1 MKTKQE
7 RYYLPAAACLV
18 AALCLLCTAAC
29 TDTAGNDP
37 GIDTDAGRTPIIF
50 TAGVHGM
57 PASRANTARG
67 EWTDGDV
74 VAVEVDG
81 VVKKYIAH
89 APAGAVATLRP
100 ADPADA
106 HYPPAP
112 GQNASVRA
120 WFYGN
125 TTSNPWA
132 RKPDRWFVSATQTGA
147 HPNGEPYYQRGDF
160 LYAPARTLAYDAQQ
174 QGAALTFYHQT
185 ARVEVRLRHAGLVN
199 DGNKA
204 DISVHLGTDL
214 FGSREILLDATFD
227 PSPIDPSAGQYSGL
241 TADATKSLSSIG
253 MNPLSAVPAGYACCY
268 EALVIP
274 QDMGGK
280 HFITVYINN
289 ADDGGTYYY
298 IPAPGEA
305 RLQGGYT
312 YTYDITV
319 SEHGTLHVTA
329 LAPIAGWTDGG
340 EAGSGTAY
348 EETIDPANPPTI
360 SGDGVYLLTGRA
372 KGMTL
377 TITGGTPTLIV
388 RDIDLTYSCI
398 HITGGTPE
406 IRVEGTNNYLDSEG
420 NPPIWLDGDNA
431 NVRITGGGADKSRL
445 DLRMYGDRSHAAI
458 GTRGEQSGKADHRC
472 GNIAISGLTLY
483 ANAQASGLVAFGG
496 AAIGTGGGGGNR
508 RCGDISVTDARIIAY
523 PGWGAAAIGFG
534 TAQGGTNM
542 TDVTYE
548 MGNITLTNSTME
560 SDITP
565 GANGIYPAHIGGG
578 AVMAEN
584 YPVGTIRIRTNQSA
598 ADFFANFTGG
608 TKAPD
613 EVVVGFPGTAREWIV
628 RWKSDP
634 SGHSSIDWDLVPG
647 LP

>member
-1 MKTKQE
+1 MKTRTITHLLAAAIAGVLALASCSDDARDDARPGGQQP
-7 RYYLPAAACLV
+7 LVFTAAVSAPAAA
-18 AALCLLCTAAC
+18 
-29 TDTAGNDP
+29 
-37 GIDTDAGRTPIIF
+37 
-50 TAGVHGM
+50 

-67 EWTDGDV
+67 VWTDGDV
-74 VAVEVDG
+74 VGVEMDG

-100 ADPADA
+100 ADDA
-106 HYPPAP
+106 NTHYPPAP

-125 TTSNPWA
+125 DGYPWN
-132 RKPDRWFVSATQTGA
+132 RKPADWYVSATQTGTD
-147 HPNGEPYYQRGDF
+147 PGSGESRYQRSDF
-160 LYAPARTLAYDAQQ
+160 LYAPAHTLAYDPQQ

-185 ARVEVRLRHAGLVN
+185 ARVEVRLRRAGLVN

-204 DISVHLGTDL
+204 DIDVLLGTNPSDI
-214 FGSREILLDATFD
+214 GEILLDATFD
-227 PSPIDPSAGQYSGL
+227 PSPIDPAAGQYSGL
-241 TADATKSLSSIG
+241 TADDTKSLNSIV
-253 MNPLSAVPAGYACCY
+253 MNPLTAVPAGYACCY

-280 HFITVYINN
+280 HFITVYIKSG
-289 ADDGGTYYY
+289 DGRGEYYY
-298 IPAPGEA
+298 VPAPGEA
-305 RLQGGYT
+305 DLQGGYT

-360 SGDGVYLLTGRA
+360 SDNRVYLLTGRA
-372 KGMTL
+372 NDMTL
-377 TITGGTPTLIV
+377 TITGGTPTLIL
-388 RDIDLTYSCI
+388 RDINLLTSCI

-406 IRVEGTNNYLDSEG
+406 IRVEGTKNNLYGYD

-445 DLRMYGDRSHAAI
+445 NLVNSSDSQPHASI
-458 GTRGEQSGKADHRC
+458 GTRGEDGKKANYRC

-483 ANAQASGLVAFGG
+483 ASAQAVRLNGFGG
-496 AAIGTGGGGGNR
+496 AAIGTGGGEGNR
-508 RCGDISVTDARIIAY
+508 RCGDITVTDARIIAY

-534 TAQGGTNM
+534 TAPGAADMTGT
-542 TDVTYE
+542 TYE
-548 MGNITLTNSTME
+548 MGDITLTNSIME
-560 SDITP
+560 SDIRQ
-565 GANGIYPAHIGGG
+565 GVNGIYPAHIGGG

-584 YPVGTIRIRTNQSA
+584 YTVGGITIHTDKSGP
-598 ADFFANFTGG
+598 DFFANFTKGG
-608 TKAPD
+608 QPHTD
-613 EVVVGFPGTAREWIV
+613 GNDVIVGFPGGAGKWEAM
-628 RWKSDP
+628 WKSAETKYNNITW
-634 SGHSSIDWDLVPG
+634 SAVPG